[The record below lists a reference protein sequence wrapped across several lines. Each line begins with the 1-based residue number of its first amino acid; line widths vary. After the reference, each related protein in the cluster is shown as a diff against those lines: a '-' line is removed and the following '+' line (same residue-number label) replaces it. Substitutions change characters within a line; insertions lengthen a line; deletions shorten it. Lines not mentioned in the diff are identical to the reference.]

1 MPILRGSKIDFA
13 GISAEMATV
22 VQRWFNASIIIV
34 DPDVRDEVWDPVT
47 NTYTGSSEVTLW
59 SGAARVQP
67 IGLGSNPEADYA
79 FSAAGVRRV
88 RFQVRLDPS
97 RDFIRKGLRVRVTDG
112 GVDSDLEKLDFVVT
126 NAINSSYAFLRTIE
140 CEADVKN
147 TIG

>member
-1 MPILRGSKIDFA
+1 MPVSRSSKIDFA
-13 GISAEMATV
+13 GISAEMATIV
-22 VQRWFNASIIIV
+22 ERWFNASVTIV

-47 NTYTGSSEVTLW
+47 NTYTGSSEVVLW

-67 IGLGSNPEADYA
+67 LGTGSNPEADYA
-79 FSAAGVRRV
+79 FSAAGMRRV
-88 RFQVRLDPS
+88 RFQVKLDPS

-112 GVDSDLEKLDFVVT
+112 GVDSDLEGLDFVVT
-126 NAINSSYAFLRTIE
+126 NAINSSYAWLRTIE